1 MLNYFRLPRHITTTP
16 LTFALYLTLY
26 FVLVLNLPF
35 WISTWQAIQSPP
47 LHKGLLLG
55 SVFVFLSC
63 FVGFCFCLLIWRPWA
78 KPLAVLFILLGSL
91 SQYFFW
97 SYRIYIDDVMLAN
110 IIDTH
115 SSEVTSMITLPL
127 VLWLLIS
134 VAIPAYIIHRVQW
147 RKNQK
152 FHWAL
157 LKRIGV
163 IAALFVAFGAAVFP
177 FYKDYAAI
185 GRNNRML
192 VKLIAPVNVL
202 NASYGYAKDHL
213 TPPPTFQLIG
223 EDATTKPSTQP
234 RLFVIV
240 LGETTR
246 AQNLSLNGYP
256 RQTMPNLSKRADVVN
271 FENVSS
277 CGTATAI
284 SVPCMFSN
292 MPRKKY
298 DASKAKHQDNLL
310 DIAQRAGYRV
320 LWRENDGGCKGV
332 CDRVPNEKAKEF
344 ANEKPA
350 AQELYYDD
358 VLLKGLDDYLGN
370 TPQNT
375 VIVLHTNG
383 SHGPEY
389 YRRYRENLPNK
400 FTPECLTNAI
410 ETCSQE
416 ALVNTYDNTVLN
428 LDLFLENT
436 LTWLQRQQPNY
447 QVSLLY
453 LSDHGESL
461 GEKGMYLHSA
471 PYAIAPQE
479 QTHIPLI
486 FWADSS
492 SYADNQL
499 DAQCLAQQARE
510 QSYSHDNLFHSA
522 LSWLRIKTDAYD
534 PQMDWFSH
542 CQAPFF

>member
-1 MLNYFRLPRHITTTP
+1 MLNLFRLPRRITLTP

-35 WISTWQAIQSPP
+35 WISTWQAIQSPAFS
-47 LHKGLLLG
+47 KGLLLG

-78 KPLAVLFILLGSL
+78 KPLAILFILLGSL

-97 SYRIYIDDVMLAN
+97 AYRIYIDDVMLAN
-110 IIDTH
+110 LVETH
-115 SSEVTSMITLPL
+115 SSEVTSMITVPL
-127 VLWLLIS
+127 VVWLLLS
-134 VAIPAYIIHRVQW
+134 VAVPAYLIHCVQW
-147 RKNQK
+147 RKDERL
-152 FHWAL
+152 HWAL
-157 LKRIGV
+157 LKRAGA
-163 IAALFVAFGAAVFP
+163 IAALFLACGAAVFP

-192 VKLIAPVNVL
+192 VKLIAPVNVI

-213 TPPPTFQLIG
+213 VPQPTFQLIG
-223 EDATTKPSTQP
+223 EDAVTQPSSQP
-234 RLFVIV
+234 RLLVLV

-256 RQTMPNLSKRADVVN
+256 RQTMPHLSKRSGIIN
-271 FENVSS
+271 FEQVSS
-277 CGTATAI
+277 CGTATAT

-292 MPRKKY
+292 MPRKQY
-298 DASKAKHQDNLL
+298 DASKAKYQDNLL

-332 CDRVPNEKAKEF
+332 CDRVPNEKAEVF
-344 ANEKPA
+344 AEETPA

-358 VLLKGLDDYLGN
+358 ILLNGLDHYLGP

-375 VIVLHTNG
+375 LIVLHTNG

-389 YRRYRENLPNK
+389 YKRYRPDLPNK

-410 ETCSQE
+410 ETCDQQ

-428 LDLFLENT
+428 VDLLLDNT
-436 LTWLQRQQPNY
+436 LNWLQQQQPNY

-453 LSDHGESL
+453 VSDHGESL

-486 FWADSS
+486 FWADAA
-492 SYADNQL
+492 SYADNYV
-499 DAQCLAQQARE
+499 DARCLAQQARA
-510 QSYSHDNLFHSA
+510 QDFSHDNLFHSI
-522 LSWLRIKTDAYD
+522 LSWLRIKTDVYD
-534 PQMDWFSH
+534 PELDWFNP
-542 CQAPFF
+542 CRPPVL